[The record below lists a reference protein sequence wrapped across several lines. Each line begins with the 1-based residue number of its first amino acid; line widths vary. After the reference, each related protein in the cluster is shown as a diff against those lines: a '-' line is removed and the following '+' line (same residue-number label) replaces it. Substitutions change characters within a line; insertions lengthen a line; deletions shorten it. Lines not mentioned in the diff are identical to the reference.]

1 MSDHLHDAH
10 DLPVVRRRGLRG
22 LRIRCDLR
30 RAARWLSWIV
40 GAAVLA
46 AVIVAAL
53 RSSEER
59 ELYRLTREARP
70 AWLLVALLLQAST
83 YLFQGEI
90 WRLVAR
96 AAGAAGAGVSRRT
109 VTWLSLGKLFVDQ
122 ALPSA
127 GISGNVLMVRGLEGR
142 GVPRPAVMAAL
153 IVDTASCYATYVLG
167 LGAALLITVVHH
179 QASRLVLFASIPF
192 ALVSLAAAA
201 AVLALSGPRAGA
213 AARKVARFAPARRAL
228 ELFEAADPQ
237 LARRPSLL
245 IVASA
250 YQAAI
255 LLLDAATV
263 WALIAA
269 LGARAAPSGVFAS
282 FMISTLFRII
292 GVVPGGLGAFE
303 AASVLTLKLVGVSIP
318 VALAATLLFR
328 GLSFWLPMLP
338 GLWFAHRAARPAA

>member
-10 DLPVVRRRGLRG
+10 DLPVVRLRGLRG
-22 LRIRCDLR
+22 LRIRDLR

-46 AVIVAAL
+46 GVVVAAL

-59 ELYRLTREARP
+59 QLYRLTREARP
-70 AWLLVALLLQAST
+70 AWLGAALLLQAGT

-96 AAGAAGAGVSRRT
+96 TAGAAVSRRT

-142 GVPRPAVMAAL
+142 GVPRPAVMAAV

-179 QASRLVLFASIPF
+179 QASRLVLYASIPF
-192 ALVSLAAAA
+192 ALVALAATA

-213 AARKVARFAPARRAL
+213 AARKAARFAPARRAL
-228 ELFEAADPQ
+228 ELFEAADPE

-245 IVASA
+245 LAASA

-255 LLLDAATV
+255 LALDAATV

-269 LGARAAPSGVFAS
+269 LGAHAPAGGVFAS
-282 FMISTLFRII
+282 FMISTLFRIV

-303 AASVLTLKLVGVSIP
+303 AASVLTLKLVGVTVP

-338 GLWFAHRAARPAA
+338 GLWFAHRAAKPAA

>member
-1 MSDHLHDAH
+1 MHDAH
-10 DLPVVRRRGLRG
+10 DLSVVRLRGLRG

-70 AWLLVALLLQAST
+70 AWLGVALLLQAGT

-96 AAGAAGAGVSRRT
+96 AAGAGVSRRT
-109 VTWLSLGKLFVDQ
+109 ATWLSLGKLFVDQ

-142 GVPRPAVMAAL
+142 GVPRPAVMAAVV
-153 IVDTASCYATYVLG
+153 VDTASCYATYVLG
-167 LGAALLITVVHH
+167 LGAALLITAVHH
-179 QASRLVLFASIPF
+179 QASRLVLYASIPF

-213 AARKVARFAPARRAL
+213 AARKAARFAPARRAL
-228 ELFEAADPQ
+228 ELFAAADPQ

-245 IVASA
+245 AA
-250 YQAAI
+250 ATGYQAAI

-269 LGARAAPSGVFAS
+269 LGAHAAPSGVFAS

-303 AASVLTLKLVGVSIP
+303 AASVLTLKLVGVSVP

-338 GLWFAHRAARPAA
+338 GLWFAHRAAKAAA